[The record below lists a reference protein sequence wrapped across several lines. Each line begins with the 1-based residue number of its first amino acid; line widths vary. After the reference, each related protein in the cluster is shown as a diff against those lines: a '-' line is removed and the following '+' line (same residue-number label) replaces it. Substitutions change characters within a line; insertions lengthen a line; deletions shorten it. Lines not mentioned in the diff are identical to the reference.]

1 MTRQSPPTR
10 FALGLLVIA
19 AVIGAGGC
27 GVYSTTSGR
36 VDESMQRVAVEYLDN
51 RTAEAD
57 LGIQVAELIIL
68 SIQEDNT
75 LEVVSTQVADTVIDG
90 SVTGYRLRRMAV
102 SPELQVEEYQVQMVV
117 ELTMRMRSTG
127 EAVFE
132 KRRFTGTGNYYLD
145 DPNGSDETTA
155 REEAIEEIV
164 RDVLAL
170 VVEDW

>member
-1 MTRQSPPTR
+1 MTRNPPATG
-10 FALGLLVIA
+10 FILSFIA
-19 AVIGAGGC
+19 FVAVIGAGGC

-36 VDESMQRVAVEYLDN
+36 VDASLQRVAVEYLDN

-75 LEVVSTQVADTVIDG
+75 LEVVSTEVADTVIDG
-90 SVTGYRLRRMAV
+90 TVAGYRLRRMAV

-145 DPNGSDETTA
+145 DPNSSDETTA
-155 REEAIEEIV
+155 REEAIAEIV